1 MSYVIE
7 KGIPIPQKPKRGRVI
22 GQRSDITIA
31 VGALQPGE
39 SLVCTAKSDA
49 NMKARVNYYSHGTR
63 SPWYSE
69 KRRFTYAPAF
79 LGSKNSFRV
88 WRTA

>member
-7 KGIPIPQKPKRGRVI
+7 KGIPIPQKPKRGCVI
-22 GQRSDITIA
+22 GQLSDTTIA

-39 SLVCTAKSDA
+39 SLVLTAKSEDSIRS
-49 NMKARVNYYSHGTR
+49 RVNYYSHGKG
-63 SPWYSE
+63 SPWHAE

-79 LGSKNSFRV
+79 LGAVNSFRI

>member
-7 KGIPIPQKPKRGRVI
+7 KGIPIPQKPKRGRVV
-22 GQRSDITIA
+22 GQLSDTTIA

-39 SLVCTAKSDA
+39 SLVCTAKSEDA
-49 NMKARVNYYSHGTR
+49 IKSRVNYYSHGKG
-63 SPWYSE
+63 SPWYAE

-79 LGSKNSFRV
+79 LGSVNSFRV